1 MKRSKSPCIGVC
13 EFSHQNHWCLGC
25 GRTRKECQQ
34 WKAMKPYAR
43 NIFLKELHKRM
54 VQIKKK
60 TKNSLI
66 GLQRSEWSQELT
78 LNTSDSKPQQN

>member
-43 NIFLKELHKRM
+43 NILLKELHKRM
-54 VQIKKK
+54 VQIKRE

-66 GLQRSEWSQELT
+66 GLQRSE
-78 LNTSDSKPQQN
+78 